1 MADIK
6 SLRSPLG
13 RARGLGSAHQ
23 GSHHWWVQ
31 RMTALAL
38 IPLLTWLVVS
48 VALLA
53 QQPYDMVRAWM
64 SSPVTAVLLFLSIF
78 NMFYHAWLGLQVITE
93 DYLSKKSSR
102 VAILIAIQGLVFLL
116 GALCLF
122 AILKIA
128 LG

>member
-6 SLRSPLG
+6 SIRSPLG
-13 RARGLGSAHQ
+13 RARGLGSAHS
-23 GSHHWWVQ
+23 GSHHWWAQ

-38 IPLLTWLVVS
+38 IPLMTWLVVS

-53 QQPYDMVRAWM
+53 AQPYDIVRAWM
-64 SSPVTAVLLFLSIF
+64 SAPVTAVLLLLSVG
-78 NMFYHAWLGLQVITE
+78 NMFYHAWLGLQVIIE
-93 DYLSKKSSR
+93 DYISKKTGR
-102 VAILIAIQGLVFLL
+102 VSLLIAIQGAVVLCA
-116 GALCLF
+116 ALTLF